1 MTEPNSDVPAQPAA
15 PSSRTR
21 RWTLLGLAVATLAT
35 AGALT
40 AHRHAQAGGMGF
52 GGHGPGGWHG
62 GFGGMG
68 GMGDMDPA
76 VMARRID
83 AKVAYML
90 AEIDATPEQR
100 ERIATILKGLA
111 NDLQQSRGR
120 HQQARRQSLA
130 LLAAP
135 TIDRAQLEKLRVE
148 QMQLGDVTSRRLLQA
163 MMDSAEVLN
172 PEQRAKLIER
182 WQRRMPPRN

>member
-1 MTEPNSDVPAQPAA
+1 MTEPNSDVPTQSAA
-15 PSSRTR
+15 SSNRKR
-21 RWTLLGLAVATLAT
+21 RWTVLGLGVAALAT
-35 AGALT
+35 VGALT
-40 AHRHAQAGGMGF
+40 AHRHA
-52 GGHGPGGWHG
+52 GGHGIRRARPWSWAWRLARL
-62 GFGGMG
+62 

-76 VMARRID
+76 VAAKRID
-83 AKVAYML
+83 ARVAYML

-111 NDLQQSRGR
+111 NDMQQNRQR
-120 HQQARRQSLA
+120 HMQARRQSLE

-148 QMQLGDVTSRRLLQA
+148 QMQLGDVTSRRMLQA